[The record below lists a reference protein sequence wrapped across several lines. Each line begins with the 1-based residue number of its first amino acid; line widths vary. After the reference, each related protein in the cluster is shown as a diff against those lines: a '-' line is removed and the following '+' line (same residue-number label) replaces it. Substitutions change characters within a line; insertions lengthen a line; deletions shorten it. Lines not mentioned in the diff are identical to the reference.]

1 MHQNSVYETPTRVTL
16 RLTYGYDA
24 DYYERIAKQED
35 YEPVN
40 MEVHRLNDATQLAL
54 NEAAF
59 QKKREVDYH
68 AETERINNSLVWWP
82 MLQILILLVA
92 GFFQVDL
99 LKRFFK
105 TNKLI

>member
-1 MHQNSVYETPTRVTL
+1 MKLSIN
-16 RLTYGYDA
+16 YGYDNE
-24 DYYERIAKQED
+24 YYEKIAKQED
-35 YEPVN
+35 YDPMI
-40 MEVHRLNDATQLAL
+40 MEVHKLNDMITLAL
-54 NEAAF
+54 NEAAY
-59 QKKREVDYH
+59 QKNKEMSYH

-105 TNKLI
+105 SNKLI